1 VDQTWTVRQV
11 CSWSSQLGTPPTYGL
26 RSRELPIDT
35 WRLIWR
41 TSSCAQA
48 DADADGRPGLPA
60 PRAITS
66 GAGASIRLG

>member
-1 VDQTWTVRQV
+1 MTSNIARRNFRNQAGDHNGRMTQNPGRV
-11 CSWSSQLGTPPTYGL
+11 LMMANPA
-26 RSRELPIDT
+26 
-35 WRLIWR
+35 RLIWR